1 MNIRFSSKR
10 KPSSPRALAI
20 VGLISLVMSVGFQ
33 VAAAITAFN
42 VDRFLNE
49 AEQATGTIVA
59 LSEKHETERNSINY
73 APVFTF
79 KTEYGRTQSITSR
92 VATNPPSFAVGD
104 RVHVLYRRSD
114 PAGAQI
120 DSFWQLW
127 FWPVFLAAFGSVE
140 LLVGITFL
148 YIARRKL
155 HKRAVLLSTGL

>member
-1 MNIRFSSKR
+1 MDIRFSSTR
-10 KPSSPRALAI
+10 KPSSPRTLAI
-20 VGLISLVMSVGFQ
+20 VGIISLVMSVGFL

-49 AEQATGTIVA
+49 AEQTTGTVIA
-59 LSEKHETERNSINY
+59 LSEKHDTEHDSINY

-79 KTEYGRTQSITSR
+79 KIEYGRTQSVTSS

-104 RVHVLYRRSD
+104 QVRVLYRRSD

-127 FWPVFLAAFGSVE
+127 FWPVFLAGFGSVE
-140 LLVGITFL
+140 ILVGIILLFS
-148 YIARRKL
+148 ARRKL
-155 HKRAVLLSTGL
+155 GKQAALLPAGL